1 MSRLDNITMEL
12 ARQLYKLEQV
22 GRELEHAES
31 RMKHHR
37 PNIDADPWALNFYL
51 GACSR
56 TTELIDET
64 IAIQGRI
71 SQLETQLRD
80 LAYERN
86 RMFKAKLEDMP
97 RIEIIE
103 L

>member
-1 MSRLDNITMEL
+1 MNRLDNITMEL
-12 ARQLYKLEQV
+12 SAQLYKLEQT

-37 PNIDADPWALNFYL
+37 PNIDSDPWALNFYVA
-51 GACSR
+51 ACAR
-56 TTELIDET
+56 TTELIEET
-64 IAIQGRI
+64 IAIQARI

-80 LAYERN
+80 VAYERN
-86 RMFKAKLEDMP
+86 RTIKANLQALP
-97 RIEIIE
+97 GIEIIE